1 MESNKGKWYLGHRLW
16 LEVFVLVNLA
26 FLAPDIYLAHST
38 NLFRHAA
45 EYLPFVFS
53 LAAPILLLA
62 GLVAGRGQPSGRIW
76 RWLGFFVGWSSV
88 AVGIIGLLLH
98 LESRFFREETMESL
112 VYTAPFAAPL
122 AYTGIGLLLLMNR
135 MVDAESPDW
144 PRWVLLL
151 ALGGFLGN
159 FIFSL
164 ADHAQNGFFYASEWV
179 PVASS
184 AFAVGFLLVPFLVSV
199 NRCFLMLCAGV
210 MLVQVG
216 VGLLGFC
223 YHTAANLRGPSP
235 SMFENFVYGTP
246 TMAPL
251 LFPNLVL
258 LTLLGLWILH
268 RHLPPESRERTSATH
283 PFPVEQDDSLTR
295 R

>member
-1 MESNKGKWYLGHRLW
+1 MEKSRTQWYLRHPLW
-16 LEVFVLVNLA
+16 LEIFVLVNLA

-45 EYLPFVFS
+45 EYLPFIFS
-53 LAAPILLLA
+53 VVAPILLLA
-62 GLVAGRGQPSGRIW
+62 GLVAGRGQPEGRACK
-76 RWLGFFVGWSSV
+76 WLGFLVGWVSV
-88 AVGIIGLLLH
+88 VVGIAGLVLH
-98 LESRFFREETMESL
+98 LESGFFREETLDSL

-135 MVDAESPDW
+135 MVNADSADW

-151 ALGGFLGN
+151 AMGGFMGN

-164 ADHAQNGFFYASEWV
+164 ADHAQNGFFHPSEWV

-184 AFAVGFLLVPFLVSV
+184 AFAIGFLLVPFLVTV
-199 NRCFLMLCAGV
+199 NRAFLILCAGV
-210 MLVQVG
+210 MIGQVV
-216 VGLLGFC
+216 VGLLGFY
-223 YHTAANLRGPSP
+223 YHTTANLRGPSP
-235 SMFENFVYGTP
+235 SMFDNFVYGAP
-246 TMAPL
+246 SMAPL

-268 RHLPPESRERTSATH
+268 RHLPPKSRERASAIH
-283 PFPVEQDDSLTR
+283 PSPAEWRDS
-295 R
+295 